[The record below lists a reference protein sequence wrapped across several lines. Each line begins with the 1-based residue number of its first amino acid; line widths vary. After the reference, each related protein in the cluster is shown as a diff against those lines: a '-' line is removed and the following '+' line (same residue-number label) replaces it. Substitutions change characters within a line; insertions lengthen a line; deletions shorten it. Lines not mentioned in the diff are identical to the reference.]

1 VIYFLAN
8 GQGKQR
14 ANRYGTARRIH
25 RWNVIVLS
33 TGEHSIETHLEQ
45 KRIQAKAGQSVRL
58 LNVPVS
64 GQHGAFSNLH
74 GCVSGRAFSDLMQ
87 NQVQKYYGTAGPAF
101 LEWLVKGTQDIGER
115 LETTLKAFKPDNL
128 TGQEGRAARRF
139 ALVSLAGDLATEAE
153 ITGWEKGT
161 AHDAALACFWHWRS
175 YRGTGDLERLKVLQV
190 VSEFTERHGDS
201 RFSFLD
207 MSGRTD
213 GELVRDRAG
222 YWRRTPTDDIQY
234 LFNSAGLREALI
246 GFDFQKGL
254 AILKDERWLT
264 VGSDSEG
271 RSRTQ
276 VKVNGRNSNF
286 YAVTIGDIDDAVA
299 PVAPEENTGATDGD
313 QAECRGSTGSTSS
326 TEKEV
331 DQASRENNLST
342 TIDEDSD
349 SEVLA

>member
-1 VIYFLAN
+1 
-8 GQGKQR
+8 
-14 ANRYGTARRIH
+14 
-25 RWNVIVLS
+25 LS
-33 TGEHSIETHLEQ
+33 
-45 KRIQAKAGQSVRL
+45 R
-58 LNVPVS
+58 
-64 GQHGAFSNLH
+64 GA
-74 GCVSGRAFSDLMQ
+74 
-87 NQVQKYYGTAGPAF
+87 
-101 LEWLVKGTQDIGER
+101 QDIDER
-115 LETTLKAFKPDNL
+115 LETTLRAFKPDNL

-153 ITGWEKGT
+153 ITGWEKST
-161 AHDAALACFWHWRS
+161 AHDAALACFGHWRS
-175 YRGTGDLERLKVLQV
+175 YRGTGDLERLKVLQA
-190 VSEFTERHGDS
+190 VSEFIERHSDS
-201 RFSFLD
+201 RFSSLD

-213 GELVRDRAG
+213 GALVRDRAG

-246 GFDFQKGL
+246 GFGFQCGL

-276 VKVNGRNSNF
+276 VKINGRNSNF

-299 PVAPEENTGATDGD
+299 PVASEENTGATNGD

-331 DQASRENNLST
+331 DRASRENNLST
-342 TIDEDSD
+342 TVDEDGD